1 MLGLAV
7 GLFSSIILILLS
19 PSIMGIDGAEV
30 VGAKRRLIQM
40 NAIFPLTNPGILS
53 IPLGFLAAIIGS
65 LMRPEPE
72 AERKFAELKVR
83 AHTGLGAEKAT
94 SH

>member
-1 MLGLAV
+1 
-7 GLFSSIILILLS
+7 
-19 PSIMGIDGAEV
+19 MGIDAADV
-30 VGAKRRLIQM
+30 PAAKRHLIQM
-40 NAIFPLTNPGILS
+40 NAIFPLNNPGIVS

-65 LMRPEPE
+65 LLRREPE
-72 AERKFAELKVR
+72 AEAKFAELTVR